1 MPDPISTHELLLPSL
16 LDRLLDDSPE
26 QSSEPLWH
34 EGLVLKVI
42 KRGLCR
48 DMQEL
53 LNARRPLDQIP
64 EQYTELRTSLLNFG
78 LPDLQSLEVREDHEL
93 SSICRRI
100 EEAIAAFEPRLR
112 HVDVVPRLDGQD
124 RRPID
129 RRLRFVIEAEL
140 VVEPLRESIRLVS
153 SLDSGSGDFVVE
165 GLT

>member
-1 MPDPISTHELLLPSL
+1 MPEPLSPPTVLLPSL
-16 LDRLLDDSPE
+16 LDRLFDDSPE
-26 QSSEPLWH
+26 QSAEPRWH
-34 EGLVLKVI
+34 DGQALKVI

-48 DMQEL
+48 DLQYL

-64 EQYTELRTSLLNFG
+64 EQYTQVQTSLLNFG
-78 LPDLQSLEVREDHEL
+78 LPDLQSLEVRNDHDL

-100 EEAIAAFEPRLR
+100 EETIAAFEPRLR
-112 HVDVVPRLDGQD
+112 HIHVIPQLDGQD

-140 VVEPLRESIRLVS
+140 VVEPLREAIRLVS
-153 SLDSGSGDFVVE
+153 ALDSGSGDFLVE

>member
-1 MPDPISTHELLLPSL
+1 MPESISTRDLLLPSL

-26 QSSEPLWH
+26 QSTEPLWH
-34 EGLVLKVI
+34 EGQVLQVI

-48 DMQEL
+48 DLQCL

-78 LPDLQSLEVREDHEL
+78 LPDLQSLEIRDDRDL
-93 SSICRRI
+93 TSICRRI

-112 HVDVVPRLDGQD
+112 HVHVVPRLDGQD

-129 RRLRFVIEAEL
+129 RRLRFVIEAEF
-140 VVEPLRESIRLVS
+140 VVEPLHEAIQLVS

>member
-1 MPDPISTHELLLPSL
+1 MPEPLSPRMLLLPSL

-26 QSSEPLWH
+26 QSAEPLWH
-34 EGLVLKVI
+34 ESLVLKVI

-48 DMQEL
+48 DLQYL

-64 EQYTELRTSLLNFG
+64 EQYSELRTSLLNFG
-78 LPDLQSLEVREDHEL
+78 LPDLQSLEIRNDHEL
-93 SSICRRI
+93 ASLCRRI
-100 EEAIAAFEPRLR
+100 EETIAAFEPRLR
-112 HVDVVPRLDGQD
+112 HVHVVPQVEGQD

-140 VVEPLRESIRLVS
+140 VVEPVHESIRLVS
-153 SLDSGSGDFVVE
+153 ALDSGSGDFVVE

>member
-1 MPDPISTHELLLPSL
+1 MPTPLSNRELLLPSL
-16 LDRLLDDSPE
+16 LDRLFDDSPE
-26 QSSEPLWH
+26 QSTEPLWH
-34 EGLVLKVI
+34 EGMVLKVI

-48 DMQEL
+48 DLQYL
-53 LNARRPLDQIP
+53 LNARRPLDHIP
-64 EQYTELRTSLLNFG
+64 EQYAELRTSLLNFG
-78 LPDLQSLEVREDHEL
+78 LPDLQSLEVRDDQEL
-93 SSICRRI
+93 SLICRRI
-100 EEAIAAFEPRLR
+100 EEVIAAFEPRLR
-112 HVDVVPRLDGQD
+112 HVHVMPRIDGQD

>member
-1 MPDPISTHELLLPSL
+1 MPDPISTREELLPSL

-26 QSSEPLWH
+26 QSTEPLWH
-34 EGLVLKVI
+34 EGQVLKVI

-48 DMQEL
+48 DLQYL
-53 LNARRPLDQIP
+53 LNARRPLDPIP

-78 LPDLQSLEVREDHEL
+78 LPDLQSLEVRDDQEL
-93 SSICRRI
+93 SLICRRI
-100 EEAIAAFEPRLR
+100 EEAITAFEPRLL
-112 HVDVVPRLDGQD
+112 HVHVVPRGDGQD

-129 RRLRFVIEAEL
+129 RRLRFIIEAEL

-153 SLDSGSGDFVVE
+153 SLDSGSGDFLVE

>member
-1 MPDPISTHELLLPSL
+1 MPESISTRDLLLPSL

-34 EGLVLKVI
+34 EGQVLQVI

-48 DMQEL
+48 DLQCL

-78 LPDLQSLEVREDHEL
+78 LPDLQSLEIRDDRDL
-93 SSICRRI
+93 TSICRRI

-112 HVDVVPRLDGQD
+112 HVHVVPRLDGQD

-129 RRLRFVIEAEL
+129 RRLRFVIEAEF
-140 VVEPLRESIRLVS
+140 VVEPLHEAIQLVS

>member
-1 MPDPISTHELLLPSL
+1 MPESISTRDLLLPSL

-34 EGLVLKVI
+34 EGQVLQVI

-48 DMQEL
+48 DLQCL

-64 EQYTELRTSLLNFG
+64 EQYAELRTSLLNFG
-78 LPDLQSLEVREDHEL
+78 LPDLQSLEIRDDHDL
-93 SSICRRI
+93 TSICRRI

-112 HVDVVPRLDGQD
+112 HVHVVPRLDGQD

-140 VVEPLRESIRLVS
+140 VVEPLHEAIRLVS
-153 SLDSGSGDFVVE
+153 SLDSGSGDFVVRD
-165 GLT
+165 

>member
-1 MPDPISTHELLLPSL
+1 MPDPISTREELLPSL

-26 QSSEPLWH
+26 QSTEPLWH
-34 EGLVLKVI
+34 EGQVLKVI

-48 DMQEL
+48 DLQYL

-64 EQYTELRTSLLNFG
+64 EHSL
-78 LPDLQSLEVREDHEL
+78 
-93 SSICRRI
+93 ICRRI
-100 EEAIAAFEPRLR
+100 EEAIGAFEPRLL
-112 HVDVVPRLDGQD
+112 HVHVVPRGDGQD

-129 RRLRFVIEAEL
+129 RRLRFIIEAEL

-153 SLDSGSGDFVVE
+153 SLDSGSGDFLVE